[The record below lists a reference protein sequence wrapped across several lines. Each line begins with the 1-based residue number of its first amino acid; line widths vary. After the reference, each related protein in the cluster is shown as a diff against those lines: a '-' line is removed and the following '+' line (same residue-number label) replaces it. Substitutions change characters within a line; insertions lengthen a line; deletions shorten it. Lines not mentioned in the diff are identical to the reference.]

1 MNMIRSKK
9 DVEKLIDWIIANET
23 VMGLWDEE
31 DTIRSIIRIEQD
43 DWMGYR
49 VTYHEDI
56 TGEDWTQFHYP
67 SELIDLIWK
76 CRKHINY
83 RRKQWKE
90 NITLPMAPI

>member
-9 DVEKLIDWIIANET
+9 DVEKLIDWLIANET

-31 DTIRSIIRIEQD
+31 DTIRSIIRIEPD

-56 TGEDWTQFHYP
+56 TGEDWTQFYYP

-76 CRKHINY
+76 CRKHINQNGRLQY
-83 RRKQWKE
+83 
-90 NITLPMAPI
+90 I